1 MPSHRTSLSRKPLTR
16 VPWVKPFKPREINDV
31 STHVVRAIGVSFG
44 PHRLSDNFR
53 VCTTGKKET
62 GRIARYRRYLNSKN
76 ITARFNSNR
85 IRIASVAFA
94 TKNKTDGRCDEQ

>member
-16 VPWVKPFKPREINDV
+16 EPWVKPFKPREINDV

-44 PHRLSDNFR
+44 PHRVSDNFR

-62 GRIARYRRYLNSKN
+62 RRIARYRRFKP
-76 ITARFNSNR
+76 RFDSNQF
-85 IRIASVAFA
+85 RIASVAFA
-94 TKNKTDGRCDEQ
+94 TKKKTDGRCDEQ